1 MVKIQIN
8 NLYITLD
15 DFFIFVLRKKY
26 KNTLERRKRK
36 QKI

>member
-1 MVKIQIN
+1 KKKIK
-8 NLYITLD
+8 YITLD